1 MLTNTLWAKSFGGLN
16 DDYGMSVQQTVDGGY
31 IITGETDSY
40 GLGLGDVYLIK
51 TDSQGETL
59 WTKTFGDTDTDFG
72 LSGQQTTDGGYIVC
86 GYTGGLGMA
95 TSDLYLVKTDT
106 NGDSL
111 WTRTYGDPNYDEYG
125 TSVRQTTDGGYII
138 TGYTKSLG
146 SGMKDVYL
154 IKTDANGNVLFI
166 TDIPTPSSNRKLL
179 KTVDFLGREIITPIK
194 NKPFIEIYDD
204 GSSQKRLIL
213 E

>member
-1 MLTNTLWAKSFGGLN
+1 
-16 DDYGMSVQQTVDGGY
+16 
-31 IITGETDSY
+31 
-40 GLGLGDVYLIK
+40 
-51 TDSQGETL
+51 
-59 WTKTFGDTDTDFG
+59 
-72 LSGQQTTDGGYIVC
+72 
-86 GYTGGLGMA
+86 MA

-154 IKTDANGNVLFI
+154 IKTNEDGNVMFI
-166 TDIPTPSSNRKLL
+166 SEITTPIPNRKLI
-179 KTVDFLGREIITPIK
+179 KTVDFLGREISNPIK

-204 GSSQKRLIL
+204 GSARKRVIL